1 MCSGAV
7 SFASRCVQ
15 ALCHLSALP
24 PTLRSFILNPSSG
37 PRSLTTDPDSET
49 VDLAQSSQAP
59 HQPSQMP
66 PPPLHRKGPF
76 GHPTTHTGGDGNV
89 TSQAEGVAGAAAVAG
104 RSAAAAVAWRA
115 CPAPLALKK
124 GLEAAYNESQLAA
137 VASALDDSSPIS
149 LVQVCGSWVHFS
161 FSCCLCPGVW
171 VPDPRKSDASELKE
185 FARVAACSF
194 QSIQFWT
201 NTDTQLSSTLYM
213 TSCTPTPFHCPRP
226 HPPLP
231 VAQIWTE

>member
-66 PPPLHRKGPF
+66 PPPLHRKRPF
-76 GHPTTHTGGDGNV
+76 GHPTTHTDGDGNV
-89 TSQAEGVAGAAAVAG
+89 TSQAEGVAAAVAG

-161 FSCCLCPGVW
+161 FSAVSVCVLVSESWTHERRMPVSLQGW
-171 VPDPRKSDASELKE
+171 LLAASDGY
-185 FARVAACSF
+185 
-194 QSIQFWT
+194 
-201 NTDTQLSSTLYM
+201 N
-213 TSCTPTPFHCPRP
+213 
-226 HPPLP
+226 
-231 VAQIWTE
+231 